1 VSGGGGT
8 DGTKLSAWPFDPV
21 ALAEAIDPLVVAWR
35 AGHPDGSVDECIHDL
50 GLPTGNGIP
59 ADRRLRTS
67 QHRRQ
72 AAQARDSA
80 MFVRCVLFRL
90 DHPGVAGR

>member
-1 VSGGGGT
+1 VSGGRGAEGAQP
-8 DGTKLSAWPFDPV
+8 KAWPFDPV

-35 AGHPDGSVDECIHDL
+35 AAHPDGSAEDCIRDL
-50 GLPTGNGIP
+50 GLPAGSGIP

-67 QHRRQ
+67 RHTRL

-90 DHPGVAGR
+90 DHPGVAG